1 MIDNLLKPPE
11 TLARAAAVAYIRKSA
26 EERRR
31 FKREQAARQQAARLS
46 FSETEQTRCVSP
58 LCLARMHEEA
68 ENAE

>member
-1 MIDNLLKPPE
+1 MINNLLKPPE
-11 TLARAAAVAYIRKSA
+11 KLAHMAALAYIRKSA
-26 EERRR
+26 EDRRR

-46 FSETEQTRCVSP
+46 FSETDQTRCASP

>member
-1 MIDNLLKPPE
+1 MIDNLLKSPE
-11 TLARAAAVAYIRKSA
+11 KLAHMAALAYIRKSA

-31 FKREQAARQQAARLS
+31 FKRQHAARQQAARLS
-46 FSETEQTRCVSP
+46 FSEAEQTRCASP